1 MTLEAIRGI
10 LEESATVPSIRSI
23 YFEGGEPFL
32 YYPIMTKGV
41 RLAAAAGYDVGVV
54 TNGYWATGVADA
66 EEWLR
71 PLAGLVSDLTV
82 SSDLYHEDEPAG
94 TKAAFVK
101 EAAGKLDV
109 PFGVIRIARPGE
121 TAGGFSPVMY
131 KGRAAANLAKEA
143 PRRRS
148 STFTD
153 CPYEDLE
160 EPGRVH
166 VDPFGNLHI
175 CQGIVIGNLFTTPL
189 ARICEEYDVESHPV
203 TGPLHRGGP
212 AELARTCGLP
222 VKESYADACQ
232 MCFEARLMLRERF
245 GEILTPDQM
254 YGDPP

>member
-1 MTLEAIRGI
+1 MTLESIRKI
-10 LEESATVPSIRSI
+10 LEEAATVPSIRSI

-32 YYPIMTKGV
+32 YYPIMAKGV
-41 RLAAAAGYDVGVV
+41 RMAAEAGYDVGVV

-82 SSDLYHEDEPAG
+82 SSDLYHEDERTG
-94 TKAAFVK
+94 IKAPIAK
-101 EAAGKLDV
+101 EVAGKLGV
-109 PFGVIRIARPGE
+109 PFGVIRVARPGE
-121 TAGGFSPVMY
+121 TAGGFSPVMH
-131 KGRAAANLAKEA
+131 KGRAAANLAEEA
-143 PRRRS
+143 PRRSS

-175 CQGIVIGNLFTTPL
+175 CQGIVIGNIFTSPL
-189 ARICEEYDVESHPV
+189 AETCENYDVESHPV

-222 VKESYADACQ
+222 VKESYADPCQ

-245 GEILTPDQM
+245 AEILTPDQM